1 MKSIKLRASQL
12 NLIKKGA
19 KAIIL
24 PLDTG
29 TVKMSEIG
37 LKNDLLSFSP
47 IQKGDNGISVKE
59 AGSDMIFKDSI
70 YTIDCTELKLT
81 RVKEIRT
88 AREMEAVLGTSYV
101 NNGGTITI
109 EDFDILI
116 KEFKEAY
123 NKQMLEA
130 GSDRTYEDNNYIFIC
145 YISIKKEAL

>member
-1 MKSIKLRASQL
+1 MKSIKLQTSQL

-29 TVKMSEIG
+29 AVKMSEIG
-37 LKNDLLSFSP
+37 LKNALLAFSP
-47 IQKGDNGISVKE
+47 IQKGDSGISVKE

-70 YTIDCTELKLT
+70 YTIDCIELELT
-81 RVKEIRT
+81 RVREIHT
-88 AREMEAVLGTSYV
+88 ARKIEAVLGTNYM

-109 EDFDILI
+109 EDFDVLI

-123 NKQMLEA
+123 NKQMLET
-130 GSDRTYEDNNYIFIC
+130 GSDRTYEDNDYIFLC
-145 YISIKKEAL
+145 YINAKKEAL